1 MSWRLGRFTILLVLI
16 LAAAPFL
23 RVTDCATADSGL
35 IARSH
40 GHNASSRGALPWI
53 AYDEL
58 PPQARDTLKLIQAGG
73 PFPYPRD
80 GIVFGNREGRLPAQ
94 QRGYYHEYTVV
105 TPGRHDRGAR
115 RIISG
120 GEGEYYYTD
129 DHYRT
134 FKRIKEQ

>member
-1 MSWRLGRFTILLVLI
+1 MSLRTPPFAILLALLLI
-16 LAAAPFL
+16 AIPFP
-23 RVTDCATADSGL
+23 AYAYSASADLGL
-35 IARSH
+35 MARSH
-40 GHNASSRGALPWI
+40 GHKAANDGEMPWI
-53 AYDEL
+53 AQDEL
-58 PPQARDTLKLIQAGG
+58 PLQALETLKLIRAGG

-80 GIVFGNREGRLPAQ
+80 GIVFSNREGRLPKRF
-94 QRGYYHEYTVV
+94 RGYYQEYTVI

-120 GEGEYYYTD
+120 KEGEFYYTD